1 MTNRAGAQSD
11 VPERYTFSARGSPWR
26 LHSAEQAIERYLED
40 EAVRA
45 GAQRAFVICSK
56 SIAGRTNTVERIR
69 EALGKRFA
77 GVYDGIE
84 IDSTFRSVQ
93 AATQAAREAG
103 ADLLVSVGGGSVIV
117 AVRAVDIFLCE
128 QGDPFELM
136 TQYPEGKPAYSPR
149 LLAPKLP
156 IINVVTTPTGAMNRA
171 GTGLKNDDLDQRM
184 EYFDPKTRPVA
195 LLWDFEALMASPYEL
210 IRSTATTTFAGALTS
225 VATTEHNPLVEGDRE
240 QIFRLAKRAYERLP
254 EAPDDVGLRV
264 DLCAAAFL
272 GNRAD
277 DDGATRRRGS
287 SAFSGNY
294 AVSTALHVRY
304 PHVWQGES
312 TSVFTAAVARR
323 SEPPPLEEARR
334 IAEALGVWREEMD
347 ARAATLAAADGI
359 EALYRRVGMPT
370 RVRDL
375 NVPREDFALI
385 ARETVKN
392 FNFNPGSRSADDQV
406 QASLELLEAAW

>member
-1 MTNRAGAQSD
+1 MPAMDFSD
-11 VPERYTFSARGSPWR
+11 PTEFAARSYEWR
-26 LHSAEQAIERYLED
+26 LWCGSEAIENRLKE
-40 EAVRA
+40 EVLRQ
-45 GAQRAFVICSK
+45 GARRAFLICSP
-56 SIAGRTNTVERIR
+56 SIKNKTNGVERVQA
-69 EALGKRFA
+69 ALGPLLA
-77 GVYDGIE
+77 GSFHGIRVE
-84 IDSTFRSVQ
+84 APYPDVL

-103 ADLLVSVGGGSVIV
+103 ADLLLALGAGTVIV
-117 AVRAVDIFLCE
+117 ATRVIDIFLCE
-128 QGDPFELM
+128 QRDHFELM
-136 TQYPEGKPAYSPR
+136 TQYPEGKPAVSPR
-149 LLAPKLP
+149 LFAPKLP
-156 IINVVTTPTGAMNRA
+156 IINIPTTPTGAMNRA
-171 GTGLKNDDLDQRM
+171 GSGIANPELDQNRM